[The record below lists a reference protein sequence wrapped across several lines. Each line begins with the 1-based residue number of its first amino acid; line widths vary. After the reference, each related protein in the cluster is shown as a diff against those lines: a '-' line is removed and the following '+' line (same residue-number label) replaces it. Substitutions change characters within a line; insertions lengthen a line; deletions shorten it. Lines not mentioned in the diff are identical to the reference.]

1 MILKSP
7 IQTVNI
13 VTLGCS
19 KNIVDSELLSG
30 YLKNNGFRIS
40 HNSNIPSD
48 IIIINTCGFIN
59 DAREESIDMILQYV
73 NLKKTGKV
81 KKVIV
86 IGCLSERYKNELRKE
101 IPEVDNYFGIEQ
113 YEEIVNYLKKDD
125 NITISGKRILMTPSH
140 YAYLKIAEGCNRK
153 CSFCAI
159 PLIKGK
165 HRSKSI
171 EDIVKEAEYLAK
183 TGVKE
188 LILISQD
195 LTYYGNDIY
204 KKSMLYNLLKKLIDI
219 EELDRIRL
227 QYLYPAD
234 FPLEIIDLMNGS
246 EKICRYIDIPLQHI
260 SDNILRSM
268 KRGISRKGTIKLL
281 ENIKE
286 RLPEVALRTTLMVG
300 YPGETDDDFNE
311 LKDFVSVFKFDRMG
325 AFAYSEEEGTA
336 AYHLKDNV
344 PQDIKLARLDEIMR
358 LQEQIS
364 FSKNLEL
371 KGKVLKVLID
381 RIETDYYIGRSEYDS
396 PEVDNEVLI
405 NLQNNDL
412 KVGNFY
418 NVLITSAE
426 PFDLFGKVV

>member
-1 MILKSP
+1 MNLKLREQ
-7 IQTVNI
+7 IVNV

-30 YLKNNGFRIS
+30 YLKNNWFRVS

-59 DAREESIDMILQYV
+59 DAREESIDMILHYV
-73 NLKKTGKV
+73 NLKKTGEV

-86 IGCLSERYKNELRKE
+86 IGCLSERYKKELQKE
-101 IPEVDNYFGIEQ
+101 IPEVDHYFGIEQ

-125 NITISGKRILMTPSH
+125 NITISGQRILMTPSH

-165 HRSKSI
+165 HRSRRI
-171 EDIVKEAEYLAK
+171 EDIIEEAEYLAK

-195 LTYYGNDIY
+195 LTYYGYDLY

-219 EELDRIRL
+219 EELDWIRL

-234 FPLEIIDLMNGS
+234 FPFEVVDLMNSS
-246 EKICRYIDIPLQHI
+246 EKLCRYIDIPLQHI
-260 SDNILRSM
+260 SDNILKSM
-268 KRGISRKGTIKLL
+268 KRGISRKRTIKLL

-286 RLPEVALRTTLMVG
+286 HSPEVALRTTLMVG
-300 YPGETDDDFNE
+300 YPGETKDDFNE

-325 AFAYSEEEGTA
+325 AFAYSEEEGTK
-336 AYHLKDNV
+336 AYHLKDDV

-371 KGKVLKVLID
+371 KGKILKVIID
-381 RIETDYYIGRSEYDS
+381 RIEKDYYVGRSEYDS
-396 PEVDNEVLI
+396 PEVDNEILI

-418 NVLITSAE
+418 NVMITDTE
-426 PFDLFGKVV
+426 PFDLFGKVI

>member
-1 MILKSP
+1 MKLREQI
-7 IQTVNI
+7 VNV

-30 YLKNNGFRIS
+30 YLKNNWFRVS

-59 DAREESIDMILQYV
+59 DAREESIDMILHYV
-73 NLKKTGKV
+73 NLKKTGEV

-86 IGCLSERYKNELRKE
+86 IGCLSERYKKELQKE
-101 IPEVDNYFGIEQ
+101 IPEVDHYFGIEQ

-125 NITISGKRILMTPSH
+125 NITISGQRILMTPSH

-165 HRSKSI
+165 HRSRRI
-171 EDIVKEAEYLAK
+171 EDIIEEAEYLAK

-195 LTYYGNDIY
+195 LTYYGYDLY

-219 EELDRIRL
+219 EELDWIRL

-234 FPLEIIDLMNGS
+234 FPFEVVDLMNSS
-246 EKICRYIDIPLQHI
+246 EKLCRYIDIPLQHI
-260 SDNILRSM
+260 SDNILKSM
-268 KRGISRKGTIKLL
+268 KRGISRKRTIKLL

-286 RLPEVALRTTLMVG
+286 HSPEVALRTTLMVG
-300 YPGETDDDFNE
+300 YPGETKDDFNE

-325 AFAYSEEEGTA
+325 AFAYSEEEGTK
-336 AYHLKDNV
+336 AYHLKDDV

-371 KGKVLKVLID
+371 KGKILKVIID
-381 RIETDYYIGRSEYDS
+381 RIEKDYYVGRSEYDS
-396 PEVDNEVLI
+396 PEVDNEILI

-418 NVLITSAE
+418 NVMITDTE
-426 PFDLFGKVV
+426 PFDLFGKVI